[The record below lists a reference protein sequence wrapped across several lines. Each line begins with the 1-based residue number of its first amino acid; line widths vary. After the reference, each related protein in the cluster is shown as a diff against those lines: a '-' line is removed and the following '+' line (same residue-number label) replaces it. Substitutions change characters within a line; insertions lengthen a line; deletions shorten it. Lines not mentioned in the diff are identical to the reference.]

1 MWGRK
6 GPGQDPAPLDLAFA
20 ALTWANVFTEL
31 IEGREGHQSPTDF
44 KKKKKKGRKDSSW
57 RKSAL
62 LLFLSFVVSVLV
74 PSN

>member
-31 IEGREGHQSPTDF
+31 IEQGREGHQSPTDF
-44 KKKKKKGRKDSSW
+44 KKKKKGQER
-57 RKSAL
+57 L
-62 LLFLSFVVSVLV
+62 LLEKICTFTLFEFCGVCFSSQ
-74 PSN
+74 